1 MTSKQWAVQ
10 AFETCEHGGMICM
23 SCAEKAIQAAIEEDR
38 ELCARN
44 ALDGNGQLTPEKVHA
59 AA

>member
-1 MTSKQWAVQ
+1 MTSKEWAVQ

-38 ELCARN
+38 ELCTRKAHDSN
-44 ALDGNGQLTPEKVHA
+44 SQLTREKVHA